1 MCAMTRSNADI
12 APSAALIIRHIG
24 PGDVEALRMLAQLDS
39 SREPTGE
46 ILVADVGGELWA
58 ATSVEDR
65 HTVADPF
72 RPPRRR
78 VPPPPARAPPP
89 VPAAPPA
96 SSGTPAAGALRASPA
111 SGRRSRASHGK

>member
-1 MCAMTRSNADI
+1 MSSMNSVT
-12 APSAALIIRHIG
+12 IRHIG
-24 PGDVEALRMLAQLDS
+24 PGDVAALRRLAAMDS

-72 RPPRRR
+72 RPTRQLVSLLDERARQLRHRGRRR
-78 VPPPPARAPPP
+78 TPRFARFRPAIT
-89 VPAAPPA
+89 
-96 SSGTPAAGALRASPA
+96 G
-111 SGRRSRASHGK
+111 